1 MSSVLHS
8 DGAKTLTPPREPL
21 WLGRGCALL
30 LVPEAQPHCLGQRL
44 VVGEPANLRAES
56 GASTCKTGANR
67 VVLVSIAETRGHRQR
82 RAEREDRLLLPE

>member
-1 MSSVLHS
+1 M
-8 DGAKTLTPPREPL
+8 
-21 WLGRGCALL
+21 
-30 LVPEAQPHCLGQRL
+30 
-44 VVGEPANLRAES
+44 VGEPANLRAES